1 MRKISIIVVLL
12 SAMALL
18 LGFEVVPEG
27 GAFHPKVLAAL
38 GFILLCAY
46 TFGAIAQRVGLP
58 QVVGY
63 IITGVLFG
71 PHLTQLIFG
80 EHTKALFNEG
90 VVDDIKI
97 INGLAIGLIGLT
109 AGGELKL
116 HELKKDAKSIA
127 AIISAQ
133 TLIVPLLVGSGIFA
147 LGRLFPSTLPF
158 LTSTTALGAAALV
171 FGTLAVGTSPA
182 TTLAVVTET
191 RAKGPLTNLLLGSV
205 ISKDATTV
213 LFFLIS
219 LQIAAGLV
227 SGSAFDAGAIAWELG
242 MSVFVGMVMGLVIIL
257 YLRFVDAELVLF
269 TVTVVFVGQALA
281 QQYHL
286 EALLAFIV
294 AGFIVENG
302 PGGQGERMIHEL
314 ERLSLPV
321 FVVFFTVAAARLEL
335 AALADYWPVALV
347 YISLR
352 SVGMVAGTW
361 LGTKVTRTAPV
372 ARAHIWYAYFPQAGV
387 TLSLAA
393 LLAGKIAWAAEFETI
408 VMATILVH
416 IIVGPILAKLA
427 LTRSGEAAAT
437 KPAQV
442 VPLVDPL
449 AKVVAEELGPPVGEV
464 VARARAE
471 TMGDVQFVVPDLEH
485 DVLNQHANRL
495 RVRLERILDDTE
507 NTYFKERE
515 RRLRDTFTRVEVAVY
530 EVLQETAARLE
541 DLDELAGEVP
551 AGMVPEGETAAW
563 ENRETLKRILRQ
575 GRAHLVEE
583 VMDILVAEGTES
595 SYTEPTDRVLQQFI
609 GRVDEATRTER
620 AVYEVPQER
629 ARRHATASDSAWV
642 RGVKTCKR
650 VLHPLVGRTRTI
662 NVEILHRCLLT
673 LGLPTELVDTANFL
687 GSERLYMWRKVRIFY
702 GLADD
707 IYQEALEH
715 MDRPD
720 LQLAAHVEPPRPIP
734 IATTQEVRALNL
746 ADLGAW
752 AEPTSVDIALIEDA
766 IRAEPVAHRGRGD
779 QTPAIHELAVFFES
793 RIAELRQDG
802 DRARE
807 DMASF
812 ARDARRRLALS
823 VARPYRRV
831 VEAMHIAGT
840 FELPDRSLT
849 PSRRFEDYRLGR
861 QGILTAIQNW
871 RTLNTGF
878 ASSIA
883 LELEVRRVESRLR
896 EVLLK
901 TLEDIDQELLSTL
914 SYHAAE
920 FGERVIEAQARL
932 ELAISPGGSVH
943 GARKAVVQERALL
956 LAFVHETALAD
967 IHELRESRR
976 FSHLIDR
983 LMRSLQ
989 HIVED
994 GPEIIRIAT
1003 RESSDVTEGGSIEGL
1018 EVLEIPLQQVLR
1030 EALEREVAVHL
1041 SDVELRLMG
1050 LIERVAAEILEVSR
1064 IVGFNLEAAAA
1075 ELLSASETSPEIE
1088 MGPGPGG
1095 PGRRRKNRLQPTRTN
1110 EGELTLAG
1118 VELPTEFAIGGL
1130 ERAGERLDMLSER
1143 IGTEG
1148 NGIEDSIRLE
1158 AVKQIRQVHELLS
1171 EGSPQALRRF
1181 LAQRDLQQGAGE
1193 IVQQAHFVARWSR
1206 TGYEWVKERLR
1217 PVRDDIRAELSDT
1230 PAEIGSHNLYG
1241 EAARLEELLEVWDRG
1256 NLPEIYRR
1264 LFSPTPTDVADFFIP
1279 RNEVLDDFRRA
1290 AVHWLQGHVCTIA
1303 VVGDAGAGRT
1313 SFIDYALHTTLEGL
1327 PTVRRSLNRTVTS
1340 EERLAEELSA
1350 LAGGKVEKDLDRLK
1364 LRLRNRKDRIVAVVE
1379 QAEHLF
1385 LRSVDGMQTLR
1396 RFLWMVGE
1404 TSDSVLWILSMN
1416 THAWR
1421 FLDSVMQVSDT
1432 FTHVLPLRPLDPSEL
1447 ENLIMTRHRVS
1458 GYRLV
1463 FDEDLTGIRRLRHVI
1478 EALLPGRDQE
1488 DDPQELLRQ
1497 AYFERLHEISGGN
1510 PMLGVYH
1517 WLRSVSQREGEPDLL
1532 HVSHVEAVDLSFLD
1546 RLDTDKLLALAN
1558 VILHNGLS
1566 IKELAEVFRIEP
1578 QEAQAILGFLKGLR
1592 LLYVDPGAENHY
1604 RLHRVLQGAVVE
1616 RLKTHKM
1623 L

>member
-12 SAMALL
+12 SAMVLL
-18 LGFEVVPEG
+18 LGFEVVPET

-46 TFGAIAQRVGLP
+46 TFGSIAQRVGLP

-63 IITGVLFG
+63 IVTGVLFG
-71 PHLTQLIFG
+71 PHLTRLIFG
-80 EHTKALFNEG
+80 AETQALFNEG

-116 HELKKDAKSIA
+116 HELKKDARSIG
-127 AIISAQ
+127 AIIGAQ
-133 TLIVPLLVGSGIFA
+133 TLITPILVGGGIFT
-147 LGRLFPSTLPF
+147 LGRLFPDTLPF
-158 LTSTTALGAAALV
+158 LTDTTALAAAALI

-213 LFFLIS
+213 LAFLIAM
-219 LQIAAGLV
+219 QVGVGWAT
-227 SGSAFDAGAIAWELG
+227 GSAFDAGAIIWELG
-242 MSVFVGMVMGLVIIL
+242 MSVVVGLVMGFVIIA

-281 QQYHL
+281 QAWHL

-335 AALADYWPVALV
+335 AALADYWPIALV
-347 YISLR
+347 YVGFR
-352 SVGMVAGTW
+352 SIGMVAGTW
-361 LGTKVTRTAPV
+361 IGTKVTNAAPV
-372 ARAHIWYAYFPQAGV
+372 ARAHLWYAYFPQAGV
-387 TLSLAA
+387 TLSLAG
-393 LLAGKIAWAAEFETI
+393 LLAGKVIWAAEFETI

-427 LTRSGEAAAT
+427 LTRSGEGEGSDETEDASD
-437 KPAQV
+437 P
-442 VPLVDPL
+442 VPLH
-449 AKVVAEELGPPVGEV
+449 KI
-464 VARARAE
+464 
-471 TMGDVQFVVPDLEH
+471 GDVLTPPPSDPNAPRPEAFGDIDLVVPDLEH
-485 DVLNQHANRL
+485 DSLNQHATRL
-495 RVRLERILDDTE
+495 KVRLERILADTE
-507 NTYFKERE
+507 ETYFQERE
-515 RRLRDTFTRVEVAVY
+515 RQLRGMFQKVEVAVY
-530 EVLQETAARLE
+530 EVLQESAARLE
-541 DLDELAGEVP
+541 DLDELSREVPAVTPEGEVP
-551 AGMVPEGETAAW
+551 AW
-563 ENRETLKRILRQ
+563 EDREALKRIIRE
-575 GRAHLVEE
+575 GRAHLVEV

-595 SYTEPTDRVLQQFI
+595 SYSEPTDRFLQQFI
-609 GRVDEATRTER
+609 GRVDETSR
-620 AVYEVPQER
+620 ADRIVIEVPQEA
-629 ARRHATASDSAWV
+629 ARRSPLPGDSRWV
-642 RGVKTCKR
+642 RAVKRLKR
-650 VLHPLVGRTRTI
+650 LVYPLVGRERAV
-662 NVEILHRCLLT
+662 NVEILHRCMLT

-715 MDRPD
+715 LDRPD
-720 LQLAAHVEPPRPIP
+720 LVLAPRLKPVRPIP

-746 ADLGAW
+746 ADFDSW

-766 IRAEPVAHRGRGD
+766 IAAEPMERRNAAN
-779 QTPAIHELAVFFES
+779 TTLAIHDLAAFFEH
-793 RIAELRQDG
+793 RVAELREDG
-802 DRARE
+802 ERART
-807 DMASF
+807 DMSSF
-812 ARDARRRLALS
+812 ALDTRRRLAMS
-823 VARPYRRV
+823 VARPYANMV
-831 VEAMHIAGT
+831 ASMHIAGT
-840 FELPDRSLT
+840 FELPQRALT
-849 PSRRFEDYRLGR
+849 PSRRFEEYRLGR
-861 QGILTAIQNW
+861 QGILAAVQNW

-901 TLEDIDQELLSTL
+901 TLEDIDRELLSTL

-920 FGERVIEAQARL
+920 FGERVVEAQQRL
-932 ELAISPGGSVH
+932 ELAISPGGQVAA
-943 GARKAVVQERALL
+943 ARKAVVQERALL

-983 LMRSLQ
+983 LMSSLQ

-1003 RESSDVTEGGSIEGL
+1003 RDSAAITDGGSIEGL

-1075 ELLSASETSPEIE
+1075 ELQSATEVPIPE
-1088 MGPGPGG
+1088 MDFTGPAAN
-1095 PGRRRKNRLQPTRTN
+1095 GRRRKNRTQPTRTS
-1110 EGELTLAG
+1110 EGELTMAG
-1118 VELPTEFAIGGL
+1118 VELPAEFAIGGL
-1130 ERAGERLDMLSER
+1130 ERAAERLDLLSER
-1143 IGTEG
+1143 VETEG

-1181 LAQRDLQQGAGE
+1181 LAQRDLAHGAGE
-1193 IVQQAHFVARWSR
+1193 IAEQAGFLTSWTR
-1206 TGYEWVKERLR
+1206 TSYQWFKEKLR
-1217 PVRDDIRAELSDT
+1217 PVRDDLRAELSDA
-1230 PAEIGSHNLYG
+1230 PAELGSQHLYG

-1279 RNEVLDDFRRA
+1279 RNEILDDFRRA

-1303 VVGDAGAGRT
+1303 IVGDTGSGRT

-1327 PTVRRSLNRTVTS
+1327 PTMRRSLNRTVSS

-1364 LRLRNRKDRIVAVVE
+1364 LRLRNRKDRTVAVVE

-1385 LRSVDGMQTLR
+1385 LRSVDGMETLR
-1396 RFLWMVGE
+1396 RFMWMVGE

-1421 FLDSVMQVSDT
+1421 YLDSVMHVSDT
-1432 FTHVLPLRPLDPSEL
+1432 FTHVLPLRALDATEL
-1447 ENLIMTRHRVS
+1447 ESLIMTRHRVS

-1463 FDEDLTGIRRLRHVI
+1463 FDEDLHGIRKLRHVL
-1478 EALLPGRDQE
+1478 EAFLPGRDE
-1488 DDPQELLRQ
+1488 DDDPQELLRKT
-1497 AYFERLHEISGGN
+1497 YFERLHDISGGN

-1517 WLRSVSQREGEPDLL
+1517 WLRSVSQLENEPDLL
-1532 HVSHVEAVDLSFLD
+1532 HVSHIEPVDLEFLAQ
-1546 RLDTDKLLALAN
+1546 LDTEKLLALAN
-1558 VILHNGLS
+1558 VVLHNGLS
-1566 IKELAEVFRIEP
+1566 IKELADVFRIEP

-1604 RLHRVLQGAVVE
+1604 RIHRVLTGAVVDH
-1616 RLKTHKM
+1616 LKTHKM

>member
-1 MRKISIIVVLL
+1 MRKISIILVLL
-12 SAMALL
+12 SAMVLL
-18 LGFEVVPEG
+18 LGFEVVPET

-46 TFGAIAQRVGLP
+46 TFGAIAQRFGLP

-63 IITGVLFG
+63 IATGVLFG
-71 PHLTQLIFG
+71 PHLTHLVLGGGAQ
-80 EHTKALFNEG
+80 ALFNDS

-116 HELKKDAKSIA
+116 NDLRKDARSIG

-133 TLIVPLLVGSGIFA
+133 TIITPILVGGGIFA
-147 LGRLFPSTLPF
+147 LGKIFPTTLPF
-158 LTSTTALGAAALV
+158 LTDTTSLGAAALV
-171 FGTLAVGTSPA
+171 FGTLAIGTSPA

-205 ISKDATTV
+205 IAKDATTV
-213 LFFLIS
+213 LAFLIA
-219 LQIAAGLV
+219 LQIAVGWAT
-227 SGSAFDAGAIAWELG
+227 GSAFDAWAILWELG
-242 MSVFVGMVMGLVIIL
+242 MSVVVGLVMGLVIIV
-257 YLRFVDAELVLF
+257 YLRFVNAELVLF
-269 TVTVVFVGQALA
+269 TVTMVFVGQALA
-281 QQYHL
+281 EAWHL

-347 YISLR
+347 YVGFR
-352 SVGMVAGTW
+352 SVSMATGTW
-361 LGTKVTRTAPV
+361 FGTKVTRAAPV
-372 ARAHIWYAYFPQAGV
+372 AQAHLWYALFPQAGV
-387 TLSLAA
+387 TLSLAG
-393 LLAGKIAWAAEFETI
+393 LLAGKVIWAAEFETI

-427 LTRSGEAAAT
+427 LTRSGEGEGSSDNAEEAA
-437 KPAQV
+437 V
-442 VPLVDPL
+442 EVPLLQISESLTPS
-449 AKVVAEELGPPVGEV
+449 PVESYT
-464 VARARAE
+464 ARGASF
-471 TMGDVQFVVPDLEH
+471 GDVELVTPDLEH
-485 DVLNQHANRL
+485 DALNQHATRL
-495 RVRLERILDDTE
+495 KVRLERILADTE
-507 NTYFKERE
+507 DTYFRERE
-515 RRLRDTFTRVEVAVY
+515 RRLRGVFQRVEVALY
-530 EVLQETAARLE
+530 EVLQESAARLE
-541 DLDELAGEVP
+541 DLDDLSREQLPPQDSDEVP
-551 AGMVPEGETAAW
+551 AW
-563 ENRETLKRILRQ
+563 EDREALKRIIRE
-575 GRAHLVEE
+575 GRAHLVEV

-595 SYTEPTDRVLQQFI
+595 AYTEPTDRFLQQFI
-609 GRVDEATRTER
+609 GLVDETSRTDR
-620 AVYEVPQER
+620 IVLDVPQEP
-629 ARRHATASDSAWV
+629 ARRRPAPGDSGWVTAI
-642 RGVKTCKR
+642 KTLKS
-650 VLHPLVGRTRTI
+650 VVHPVIGRDRAV
-662 NVEILHRCLLT
+662 NVEILHRCMLT

-707 IYQEALEH
+707 VYQEALQH
-715 MDRPD
+715 LDSPD
-720 LQLAAHVEPPRPIP
+720 LVLVARQEAVRPVP

-746 ADLGAW
+746 ADIENW
-752 AEPTSVDIALIEDA
+752 RQPTSVDIALIEDA
-766 IRAEPVAHRGRGD
+766 IAAEPILRDAARSD
-779 QTPAIHELAVFFES
+779 TLAIHELTTFFGK
-793 RIAELRQDG
+793 RIAELREDG
-802 DRARE
+802 DRART
-807 DMASF
+807 DMRSF
-812 ARDARRRLALS
+812 SIDARRRLAMS
-823 VARPYRRV
+823 VARPYANMV
-831 VEAMHIAGT
+831 AAMHIAGT
-840 FELPDRSLT
+840 FELPQRSLT
-849 PSRRFEDYRLGR
+849 PARRFEEYRIGR

-896 EVLLK
+896 EVLLH
-901 TLEDIDQELLSTL
+901 TLKDIDRELLSTL

-920 FGERVIEAQARL
+920 FGERVIEAQQRL
-932 ELAISPGGSVH
+932 ELAISPGGQVAA
-943 GARKAVVQERALL
+943 ARKAVVQERALL

-983 LMRSLQ
+983 LMNSLK

-1003 RESSDVTEGGSIEGL
+1003 RESASVVDGGSIEGL

-1064 IVGFNLEAAAA
+1064 IVGFNLEAAAT
-1075 ELLSASETSPEIE
+1075 ELLSSGEAFPPEADFT
-1088 MGPGPGG
+1088 GPLSA
-1095 PGRRRKNRLQPTRTN
+1095 GRRRRNRIQPTRTS
-1110 EGELTLAG
+1110 EGELTVAG
-1118 VELPTEFAIGGL
+1118 VDLPTEFAIGGL
-1130 ERAGERLDMLSER
+1130 ERAAERLDLLIER
-1143 IGTEG
+1143 VRTEG
-1148 NGIEDSIRLE
+1148 DGIEDSIRLE

-1171 EGSPQALRRF
+1171 EGSPQALRKF

-1193 IVQQAHFVARWSR
+1193 IAEQAGLVARWSR
-1206 TGYEWVKERLR
+1206 GAYNWTKDKLR
-1217 PVRDDIRAELSDT
+1217 PVRDDLRAELLVDPDEVT
-1230 PAEIGSHNLYG
+1230 NQNLYG

-1264 LFSPTPTDVADFFIP
+1264 LYSPTPTDVADFFVP
-1279 RNEVLDDFRRA
+1279 RNEILDDFRRA

-1303 VVGDAGAGRT
+1303 VVGDIGAGRT

-1340 EERLAEELSA
+1340 EARLVEELSA
-1350 LAGGKVEKDLDRLK
+1350 LAGGKVEKDLKRLK
-1364 LRLRNRKDRIVAVVE
+1364 LRLSNRKDRTVAVVE

-1385 LRSVDGMQTLR
+1385 LRSVDGMETLR

-1421 FLDSVMQVSDT
+1421 FLDNVMQVSDT
-1432 FTHVLPLRPLDPSEL
+1432 FTHVLPLRALNATEL
-1447 ENLIMTRHRVS
+1447 ESLIMTRHRVS

-1463 FDEDLTGIRRLRHVI
+1463 FDEDLHGIRRLRHVL
-1478 EALLPGRDQE
+1478 EALIPGRDE
-1488 DDPQELLRQ
+1488 DNDPQELLRKT
-1497 AYFERLHEISGGN
+1497 YFERLHDISGGN

-1517 WLRSVSQREGEPDLL
+1517 WLRSVSQLEHEHDLL
-1532 HVSHVEAVDLSFLD
+1532 HVTHIEPVELEFLD
-1546 RLDTDKLLALAN
+1546 QLDTDKLLALAN
-1558 VILHNGLS
+1558 VVLHNGLS
-1566 IKELAEVFRIEP
+1566 IKELADVFRIET
-1578 QEAQAILGFLKGLR
+1578 QEAQAILGFLKALR

-1604 RLHRVLQGAVVE
+1604 RLHRVLDAAVVK
-1616 RLKTHKM
+1616 RLKKHKM